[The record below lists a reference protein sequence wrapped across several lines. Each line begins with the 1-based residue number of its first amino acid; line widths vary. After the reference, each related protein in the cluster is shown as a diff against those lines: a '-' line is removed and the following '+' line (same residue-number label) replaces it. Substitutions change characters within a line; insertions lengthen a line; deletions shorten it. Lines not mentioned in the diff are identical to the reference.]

1 MRLFTLIAISTLLV
15 LLCPSIARGQYRDTT
30 ETSMMTYRK
39 GHLELQGSRL
49 GNEEVRML
57 VGDDY
62 AKYCRGR
69 KQRIAGCILTPI
81 GACTLGASLYL
92 SYVGLITTAFGK
104 PVPLYA
110 GIALNAFGGACPKN
124 APSGASTPSRVAQK
138 ADRALNCGL
147 FGQPGGGGVLAS
159 GIATLRGVRSNLKE
173 IASGYNSGKTGTE
186 VSFGPTGNG
195 IGIAV
200 RF

>member
-57 VGDDY
+57 VGEDY

-81 GACTLGASLYL
+81 GACALGASLYL

-110 GIALNAFGGACPKN
+110 GIALN
-124 APSGASTPSRVAQK
+124 VA
-138 ADRALNCGL
+138 
-147 FGQPGGGGVLAS
+147 GGGILAS
-159 GIATLRGVRSNLKE
+159 GIATLRGGRSNLKE
-173 IASGYNSGKTGTE
+173 IASGYNSGKMGTE

-195 IGIAV
+195 IGLAV

>member
-1 MRLFTLIAISTLLV
+1 MVFLF
-15 LLCPSIARGQYRDTT
+15 PSIARGQYRDTT

-49 GNEEVRML
+49 SNEEVRIL

-69 KQRIAGCILTPI
+69 KQRTAGCILTPT
-81 GACTLGASLYL
+81 GACALGASIYL
-92 SYVGLITTAFGK
+92 SYVGLITTVFGK
-104 PVPLYA
+104 PAPLYA
-110 GIALNAFGGACPKN
+110 GIALN
-124 APSGASTPSRVAQK
+124 VA
-138 ADRALNCGL
+138 
-147 FGQPGGGGVLAS
+147 GGGILAS
-159 GIATLRGVRSNLKE
+159 GIATLCGGRSNLRQ
-173 IASGYNSGKTGTE
+173 IASGYNSGKTGTK
-186 VSFGPTGNG
+186 VSFSPAENG

>member
-1 MRLFTLIAISTLLV
+1 MRLFTLIAISTLMVFLF
-15 LLCPSIARGQYRDTT
+15 PSIASGQYRDTT

-39 GHLELQGSRL
+39 WHLELRGSRL

-92 SYVGLITTAFGK
+92 SYVGLITTMFGK

-110 GIALNAFGGACPKN
+110 GIALNAFGGRR
-124 APSGASTPSRVAQK
+124 SGLRHRHPAGRPE
-138 ADRALNCGL
+138 
-147 FGQPGGGGVLAS
+147 QPQGNRLGVQ
-159 GIATLRGVRSNLKE
+159 
-173 IASGYNSGKTGTE
+173 
-186 VSFGPTGNG
+186 
-195 IGIAV
+195 
-200 RF
+200 

>member
-1 MRLFTLIAISTLLV
+1 MRLFTLIAISTLMVFLF
-15 LLCPSIARGQYRDTT
+15 PSIARGQYRNTT

-39 GHLELQGSRL
+39 GHLELQGSKL
-49 GNEEVRML
+49 SNEEVRML

-92 SYVGLITTAFGK
+92 SYVGLITTMFGK

-110 GIALNAFGGACPKN
+110 GIALNAFGG
-124 APSGASTPSRVAQK
+124 
-138 ADRALNCGL
+138 
-147 FGQPGGGGVLAS
+147 GVLAS
-159 GIATLRGVRSNLKE
+159 GIATLRGGRSNLKE
-173 IASGYNSGKTGTE
+173 IASGYNGSQAGTE

-195 IGIAV
+195 IGLAV
-200 RF
+200 RFLMLWHSGYILLARKKSMHIYISFPIYIENSYICG

>member
-1 MRLFTLIAISTLLV
+1 MRLFTLIAISTLMVFLF
-15 LLCPSIARGQYRDTT
+15 PSIARGQYRDTT

-39 GHLELQGSRL
+39 GHLELQGSKL
-49 GNEEVRML
+49 SNEEVRML
-57 VGDDY
+57 VGEDY

-69 KQRIAGCILTPI
+69 KQRTAGCILTPI

-92 SYVGLITTAFGK
+92 SYVGLITTMFGK

-110 GIALNAFGGACPKN
+110 GIALNAFGG
-124 APSGASTPSRVAQK
+124 
-138 ADRALNCGL
+138 
-147 FGQPGGGGVLAS
+147 GVLAS
-159 GIATLRGVRSNLKE
+159 GIATLCGGRSNLKE

-195 IGIAV
+195 IGLAV

>member
-1 MRLFTLIAISTLLV
+1 MKQLTLIAISTLLV
-15 LLCPSIARGQYRDTT
+15 LLCPSIAHGQYRDTT

-39 GHLELQGSRL
+39 GHLELHGSRL
-49 GNEEVRML
+49 GNVEVRML

-92 SYVGLITTAFGK
+92 SYVGLITTMFGK

-110 GIALNAFGGACPKN
+110 GIAVNAF
-124 APSGASTPSRVAQK
+124 
-138 ADRALNCGL
+138 
-147 FGQPGGGGVLAS
+147 GGGVLAS
-159 GIATLRGVRSNLKE
+159 GIATLRGGRSNLKE
-173 IASGYNSGKTGTE
+173 IASGYNGSQAGTE

-195 IGIAV
+195 IGLAV

>member
-57 VGDDY
+57 VGEDY

-81 GACTLGASLYL
+81 GTCALGASLYL

-147 FGQPGGGGVLAS
+147 FGQPGGGRRS
-159 GIATLRGVRSNLKE
+159 GLRHCHPAGR
-173 IASGYNSGKTGTE
+173 
-186 VSFGPTGNG
+186 PQQPQGNRLR
-195 IGIAV
+195 V
-200 RF
+200 Q

>member
-39 GHLELQGSRL
+39 RHLELQGSRL

-57 VGDDY
+57 VGEDY

-81 GACTLGASLYL
+81 GTCALGASLYL
-92 SYVGLITTAFGK
+92 SYVGLITTMFGK

-110 GIALNAFGGACPKN
+110 GIALNAFGG
-124 APSGASTPSRVAQK
+124 
-138 ADRALNCGL
+138 
-147 FGQPGGGGVLAS
+147 GVLAS
-159 GIATLRGVRSNLKE
+159 GIATLFGGRSNLKE

-195 IGIAV
+195 IGLAV

>member
-1 MRLFTLIAISTLLV
+1 MKQLTLIAISTLMVFLF
-15 LLCPSIARGQYRDTT
+15 PSIAHGQYRDTT

-39 GHLELQGSRL
+39 GHLEMQGSRL
-49 GNEEVRML
+49 SNEEVKML

-92 SYVGLITTAFGK
+92 SYIGLITTMFGK

-110 GIALNAFGGACPKN
+110 GIALN
-124 APSGASTPSRVAQK
+124 VV
-138 ADRALNCGL
+138 
-147 FGQPGGGGVLAS
+147 GGGILAS
-159 GIATLRGVRSNLKE
+159 GIATLRGGRSNLKE
-173 IASGYNSGKTGTE
+173 IASGYNGSQAGTE

-195 IGIAV
+195 IGLAV

>member
-1 MRLFTLIAISTLLV
+1 M
-15 LLCPSIARGQYRDTT
+15 
-30 ETSMMTYRK
+30 
-39 GHLELQGSRL
+39 QGSRL
-49 GNEEVRML
+49 SNEEVRIL

-81 GACTLGASLYL
+81 GACALSASIYL
-92 SYVGLITTAFGK
+92 SYVGLITTAFGE
-104 PVPLYA
+104 PAPLYA
-110 GIALNAFGGACPKN
+110 GITLN
-124 APSGASTPSRVAQK
+124 VA
-138 ADRALNCGL
+138 
-147 FGQPGGGGVLAS
+147 GGGILAS
-159 GIATLRGVRSNLKE
+159 GIATLCGGRSNLKE

-195 IGIAV
+195 IGLAV

>member
-30 ETSMMTYRK
+30 ETSMMIYRK

-57 VGDDY
+57 VGEDY

-81 GACTLGASLYL
+81 GTCALGASLYL

-104 PVPLYA
+104 PTPLYA
-110 GIALNAFGGACPKN
+110 GIALN
-124 APSGASTPSRVAQK
+124 VA
-138 ADRALNCGL
+138 
-147 FGQPGGGGVLAS
+147 GGGILAS
-159 GIATLRGVRSNLKE
+159 GIATLCGSRSNLRQ

-186 VSFGPTGNG
+186 VSFGPTGN
-195 IGIAV
+195 
-200 RF
+200 

>member
-1 MRLFTLIAISTLLV
+1 MRLFTLIAISTLMVFLF
-15 LLCPSIARGQYRDTT
+15 PSIARGQYRDTT

-39 GHLELQGSRL
+39 GHLELQGSKL
-49 GNEEVRML
+49 SNEEVRML

-92 SYVGLITTAFGK
+92 SYVGLITTMFGK

-110 GIALNAFGGACPKN
+110 GIALN
-124 APSGASTPSRVAQK
+124 VA
-138 ADRALNCGL
+138 
-147 FGQPGGGGVLAS
+147 GGGILAS
-159 GIATLRGVRSNLKE
+159 PPCGAAAATSRKSPPGTTAARPAPKSHSGQQETESVLQSGFRGCAN
-173 IASGYNSGKTGTE
+173 
-186 VSFGPTGNG
+186 
-195 IGIAV
+195 
-200 RF
+200 

>member
-1 MRLFTLIAISTLLV
+1 M
-15 LLCPSIARGQYRDTT
+15 
-30 ETSMMTYRK
+30 
-39 GHLELQGSRL
+39 QGSRL
-49 GNEEVRML
+49 SNEEVRIL

-81 GACTLGASLYL
+81 GACALGASIYL
-92 SYVGLITTAFGK
+92 SYVGLITTAFGE
-104 PVPLYA
+104 PAPLYA
-110 GIALNAFGGACPKN
+110 GIALN
-124 APSGASTPSRVAQK
+124 VA
-138 ADRALNCGL
+138 
-147 FGQPGGGGVLAS
+147 GGGILAS
-159 GIATLRGVRSNLKE
+159 GIATLCGGRSNLKE

-195 IGIAV
+195 ICLAV

>member
-1 MRLFTLIAISTLLV
+1 MRLFTLIAISTLMVFLF
-15 LLCPSIARGQYRDTT
+15 PSIARGQYRDTT

-49 GNEEVRML
+49 SDEEVRIL

-81 GACTLGASLYL
+81 GTCALGASLYL

-147 FGQPGGGGVLAS
+147 FGQPGGGRRS
-159 GIATLRGVRSNLKE
+159 GLRHCHPAGR
-173 IASGYNSGKTGTE
+173 
-186 VSFGPTGNG
+186 PQQPQGNRLR
-195 IGIAV
+195 V
-200 RF
+200 Q

>member
-1 MRLFTLIAISTLLV
+1 MRLFTLIAISTLMVFLF
-15 LLCPSIARGQYRDTT
+15 PSIASGQYRDTT

-39 GHLELQGSRL
+39 WHLELRGSRL
-49 GNEEVRML
+49 SNEEVRML
-57 VGDDY
+57 VGEDY

-81 GACTLGASLYL
+81 GTCALGASLYL
-92 SYVGLITTAFGK
+92 SYIGLITTMFGK

-110 GIALNAFGGACPKN
+110 GIALNAFGG
-124 APSGASTPSRVAQK
+124 
-138 ADRALNCGL
+138 
-147 FGQPGGGGVLAS
+147 GVLAS
-159 GIATLRGVRSNLKE
+159 GIATLRGGRSNLKE
-173 IASGYNSGKTGTE
+173 IASGYNSGKMGTE

>member
-1 MRLFTLIAISTLLV
+1 MVFLF
-15 LLCPSIARGQYRDTT
+15 PSIASGQYRDTT

-39 GHLELQGSRL
+39 RHLELQGSRL

-57 VGDDY
+57 VGEDY

-81 GACTLGASLYL
+81 GTCALGASLYL
-92 SYVGLITTAFGK
+92 SYVGLITTMFGK

-110 GIALNAFGGACPKN
+110 GIALNAFGG
-124 APSGASTPSRVAQK
+124 
-138 ADRALNCGL
+138 
-147 FGQPGGGGVLAS
+147 GVLAS
-159 GIATLRGVRSNLKE
+159 GIATLRGGRSNLKE

-195 IGIAV
+195 IGLAV